1 MLLFGQS
8 FYPFQRAEV
17 KVIMSI
23 SRRDF
28 IKTSVVAGAVASMGN
43 LPLHAERA
51 SASSWVTL
59 GKSGVKATRLAF
71 GTGSNNGYVQSSLGQ
86 TEFSKLVAYAY
97 ERGIRFFETSESYTT
112 PAMLGEALKPFPRD
126 SYTLMTKVT
135 TDPDAD
141 PEQRFEDMLRT
152 SNTDYFDIML
162 LHWQHTA
169 DWVETTKPWQDG
181 IDKFQARKSILSRG
195 ASVHGLPALRE
206 MPGNPWLEVAM
217 IRMNH
222 KGTRMD
228 GPTGEDNNN
237 PQCVPEVVQHVQQV
251 KKDGMGVVSMKLI
264 GNGAFTQHSDRVD
277 AMRFAFRNAGVDA
290 VTVGFKSRQ
299 EIDEAIDNLN
309 LAFA

>member
-1 MLLFGQS
+1 MVNPL
-8 FYPFQRAEV
+8 FQRAEV

-28 IKTSVVAGAVASMGN
+28 IKTSVVAGAVASIGG
-43 LPLHAERA
+43 LPLHAERV
-51 SASSWVTL
+51 SASSLVTL
-59 GKSGVKATRLAF
+59 GKSGVKVTRLAF
-71 GTGSNNGYVQSSLGQ
+71 GTGSNNGYVQAQLGQ
-86 TEFSKLVAYAY
+86 KEFSNLVAYAY
-97 ERGIRFFETSESYTT
+97 DHGIRFFETAEAYVT

-126 SYTLMTKVT
+126 SYVLMTKVT

-141 PEQRFEDMLRT
+141 PQQRFEDMLRT

-162 LHWQHTA
+162 LHWQHTP
-169 DWVETTKPWQDG
+169 DWVETTKHWQEG
-181 IDKFQARKSILSRG
+181 IDEFQARKSILSRG
-195 ASVHGLPALRE
+195 ASVHGLPALRQ

-264 GNGAFTQHSDRVD
+264 GNGAFIQHSDRVD
-277 AMRFAFRNAGVDA
+277 AMRFAFRSAGVDA